1 MANGGV
7 PFDPPK
13 VEVPK
18 KEPSAPVEKGPS
30 KKCKECSFDLFIYL
44 HFLNFEQIPLYP
56 CTYLFYLYLM
66 LYNNVLTSSS
76 IFFHLFRFFYSNSPI
91 ESG

>member
-1 MANGGV
+1 MITHLISLSNIIITFLRFKVANGGV

-30 KKCKECSFDLFIYL
+30 KKCRECSFDLFIY
-44 HFLNFEQIPLYP
+44 FNFFKNFELIINQY
-56 CTYLFYLYLM
+56 
-66 LYNNVLTSSS
+66 
-76 IFFHLFRFFYSNSPI
+76 
-91 ESG
+91 

>member
-30 KKCKECSFDLFIYL
+30 KKCKECSSDLFIFNY
-44 HFLNFEQIPLYP
+44 FPF
-56 CTYLFYLYLM
+56 
-66 LYNNVLTSSS
+66 
-76 IFFHLFRFFYSNSPI
+76 I
-91 ESG
+91 EYRVF

>member
-1 MANGGV
+1 MIARLSLSNIIFTFSRFKDANGGV

-30 KKCKECSFDLFIYL
+30 KKCEECSFDLFIS
-44 HFLNFEQIPLYP
+44 
-56 CTYLFYLYLM
+56 FYF
-66 LYNNVLTSSS
+66 
-76 IFFHLFRFFYSNSPI
+76 ICF
-91 ESG
+91 

>member
-1 MANGGV
+1 MLYFDLIKGFVILSNIYNIFIEHDKSAHRINFIYIFKRYKIANGGV

-30 KKCKECSFDLFIYL
+30 KKCKGCSLYL
-44 HFLNFEQIPLYP
+44 HI
-56 CTYLFYLYLM
+56 
-66 LYNNVLTSSS
+66 
-76 IFFHLFRFFYSNSPI
+76 IF
-91 ESG
+91 

>member
-30 KKCKECSFDLFIYL
+30 KKCKECCLNSFFLFEFI
-44 HFLNFEQIPLYP
+44 
-56 CTYLFYLYLM
+56 
-66 LYNNVLTSSS
+66 
-76 IFFHLFRFFYSNSPI
+76 
-91 ESG
+91 